1 MAKNMAKTKR
11 LPRQKRTRWA
21 SAVYKTVL
29 RTMLLERES
38 IAPIRLRQ
46 ILKPYLRMLS

>member
-1 MAKNMAKTKR
+1 MAKNMVKTKYQQR
-11 LPRQKRTRWA
+11 KKRVRWA

-29 RTMLLERES
+29 RTMLLERER
-38 IAPIRLRQ
+38 IAPVRLRQ